1 MSNQPDP
8 EPFSRYFGFLESDYD
23 FQIRHTADQFGD
35 LYVAESDV
43 CTLRI
48 GIKRDSSDS
57 GLVTIQAS
65 GAARQA
71 LVEKGVRGR
80 ALTVAGIARCYESDL
95 APEWWQGT
103 IPQIPL
109 SRQAEYVKKYCRKML
124 AGDFSEWGFLERRL
138 AELAEERAK
147 EFRKQYEER
156 GYQVEEQNGKYGL
169 SYHRIPVLAPVYSC
183 VEVINDDSKEYSLEN
198 YKDDPAV
205 IEVGEYNFPI
215 VIADGKYGLLLGS
228 ELRLGL
234 DYTRIIKL
242 TFCHYL
248 FQTRD
253 GAFVLYD
260 VDNLMQPLAAF
271 AISGELT
278 LEKLLKTLENGYP
291 AAYAELGKR
300 LRRQGDRYVSEYR
313 RYDGTQAISSSMFH
327 DFHIA
332 TVEVILNSDFS
343 VSPV

>member
-1 MSNQPDP
+1 MPNHPDP
-8 EPFSRYFGFLESDYD
+8 DPFSRYFGFLESDYG
-23 FQIRHTADQFGD
+23 FQVRHTADPFGD
-35 LYVAESDV
+35 LYVAESEA

-48 GIKRDSSDS
+48 LVNHSSSDS
-57 GLVTIQAS
+57 GLVMIQAA

-71 LVEKGVRGR
+71 LVENGVRGK
-80 ALTVAGIARCYESDL
+80 ALTVAGIARCYEPDL

-124 AGDFSEWGFLERRL
+124 EGDFSEWGFLERRL
-138 AELAEERAK
+138 AELGEERAK

-169 SYHRIPVLAPVYSC
+169 SYHRIPVLEPVYSC
-183 VEVINDDSKEYSLEN
+183 VEVINDYSKEYSLEN
-198 YKDDPAV
+198 YKDDPGV
-205 IEVGEYNFPI
+205 IDVGEYNFPI
-215 VIADGKYGLLLGS
+215 VIADGKYGLLSGS

-248 FQTRD
+248 FQASD

-260 VDNLMQPLAAF
+260 VDNLRQPLAAF
-271 AISGELT
+271 AIPGELT
-278 LEKLLKTLENGYP
+278 LEKLLQTLENGYP

-313 RYDGTQAISSSMFH
+313 RYDGTEAISSSMFH
-327 DFHIA
+327 DFHVA
-332 TVEVILNSDFS
+332 TVEVILDNDFS
-343 VSPV
+343 LSPV